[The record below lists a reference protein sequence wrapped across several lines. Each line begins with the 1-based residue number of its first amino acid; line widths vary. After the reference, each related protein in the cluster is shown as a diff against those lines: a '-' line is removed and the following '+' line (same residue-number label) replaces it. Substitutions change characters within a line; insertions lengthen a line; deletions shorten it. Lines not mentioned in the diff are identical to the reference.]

1 MYENPRRFGARPLAA
16 APVTPWTKL
25 QNLANRLACGSTT
38 FFPSRFPVAMKK
50 IPAYWSLA
58 VLTIAFAA
66 PASAQKVSPKP
77 ISTPAP
83 GYPQELIEAGVGYS
97 GQAVITFTVKADGT
111 VGDAVVTAADQP
123 IFGKV
128 AQEAVLNWKFQPGTV
143 DGVAVERRV
152 SLPFKFQEPFE
163 LQVNR
168 ASNRKVFTT
177 IEDPVLTEKDYGK
190 KLKEKSKAVPQYP
203 RNLLRSGL
211 TEKVEVEFVVAPD
224 GTTLNPKIAKKPA
237 QQEFTNAAI
246 TAIIKATYEP
256 PIKDGKPVYVTTT
269 KTLSIE
275 EPEQDR
281 GDRGGRGGGG
291 GGRGGGGGGGG
302 GRGGG
307 GGGFGGD

>member
-1 MYENPRRFGARPLAA
+1 
-16 APVTPWTKL
+16 
-25 QNLANRLACGSTT
+25 
-38 FFPSRFPVAMKK
+38 MKK
-50 IPAYWSLA
+50 IPACLSLA
-58 VLTIAFAA
+58 VLTIAFVA
-66 PASAQKVSPKP
+66 PAQAQKVNPKP
-77 ISTPAP
+77 LSTPMP
-83 GYPQELIEAGVGYS
+83 VYPQELIEAGVDFA

-128 AQEAVLNWKFQPGTV
+128 AQEAVLTWKFQPGTL
-143 DGVAVERRV
+143 DGVPVDRKV
-152 SLPFKFQEPFE
+152 SMPFRFQEPFE
-163 LQVNR
+163 VRVNR
-168 ASNRKVFTT
+168 LSNRKVYTT
-177 IEDPVLTEKDYGK
+177 IEEPVLTEKDYGK
-190 KLKEKSKAVPQYP
+190 KLKEKAKVVVPYP

-246 TAIIKATYEP
+246 TAIVKATYEP
-256 PIKDGKPVYVTTT
+256 PIKDGKPVYVATT

-291 GGRGGGGGGGG
+291 GGGRGGGGG

-307 GGGFGGD
+307 GGGGFGGD